1 MPLVCLMLRRA
12 LYVINCATH
21 NVIHKAELEV
31 LDTSILTMRR
41 AVWKRVDKLEG
52 TSFIPAE
59 DCILN

>member
-1 MPLVCLMLRRA
+1 MLRRA

-41 AVWKRVDKLEG
+41 AVWERVDKLEG

-59 DCILN
+59 D